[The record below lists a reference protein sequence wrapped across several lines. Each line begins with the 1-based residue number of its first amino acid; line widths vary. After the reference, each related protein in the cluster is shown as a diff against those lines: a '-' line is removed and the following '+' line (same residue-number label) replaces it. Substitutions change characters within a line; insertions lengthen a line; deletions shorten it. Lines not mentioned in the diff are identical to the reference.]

1 MATGK
6 KFYWLKL
13 SRDFFKRHD
22 VRIIESQENGKDY
35 ILFYLKLLVESID
48 HEGELRFNDTIPYDE
63 KMLSTITNTNVDVVR
78 QAIKLFINLKL
89 MSIYDDKTIYMNET
103 AKMLGYETDWAIKK
117 RKQREQK
124 QIENKDNVPMLSP
137 SRPHNVR
144 QEKEKELDIELD
156 IEKEKDIKEPKG
168 SMSVRT
174 DSDSP
179 NRINWDDIKDVW
191 NKKSMLTEVRSIT
204 EKRKKHLNARIKEHG
219 LQAIYE
225 VIDQVS
231 QSDFMHGENNRKW
244 MATFD
249 WVFSSPNNFLKTLE
263 GNYNNKNSGNKN
275 TYKDDVKERVERMKK
290 YMGVQS

>member
-1 MATGK
+1 MAK
-6 KFYWLKL
+6 KRMISNQIVDSDAFLDMPLSAQALYLHLLVRADDEGFSNNYRKVLRMIRATEDDLKILVAKNFVILFESGVLVIKHWLIHNTIRK
-13 SRDFFKRHD
+13 D
-22 VRIIESQENGKDY
+22 RIIETVHVEEKNQIATKSNGSYTLKNRQNILNDSQMSDICQPDDRIEE
-35 ILFYLKLLVESID
+35 IRLEEISID
-48 HEGELRFNDTIPYDE
+48 KIRLEEI
-63 KMLSTITNTNVDVVR
+63 S
-78 QAIKLFINLKL
+78 
-89 MSIYDDKTIYMNET
+89 
-103 AKMLGYETDWAIKK
+103 
-117 RKQREQK
+117 
-124 QIENKDNVPMLSP
+124 
-137 SRPHNVR
+137 
-144 QEKEKELDIELD
+144 
-156 IEKEKDIKEPKG
+156 KEPKG

-174 DSDSP
+174 DAEPTNHID
-179 NRINWDDIKDVW
+179 WDDIKDVW

-263 GNYNNKNSGNKN
+263 GNYNNNNSGNKN